1 MTGPG
6 QRARELGDLCMIF
19 LSVTVIPDYA
29 VADIGLIDRVSLG
42 VISPMRG
49 ALAGTR

>member
-1 MTGPG
+1 ML
-6 QRARELGDLCMIF
+6 LG
-19 LSVTVIPDYA
+19 
-29 VADIGLIDRVSLG
+29 DIGLIDRVSLG